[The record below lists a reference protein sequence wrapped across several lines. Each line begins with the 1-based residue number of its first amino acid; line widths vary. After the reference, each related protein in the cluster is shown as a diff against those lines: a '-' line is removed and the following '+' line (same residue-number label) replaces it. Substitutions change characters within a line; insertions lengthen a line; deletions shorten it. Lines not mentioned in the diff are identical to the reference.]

1 MQKSEYENIYR
12 NEETHFYYTSLN
24 NLVVNLLVRE
34 RLSRFSKILD
44 AGCGTGGLLQ
54 RLSKSYLAEGVD
66 ISPEALKFCKI
77 RKVKTRMGSLEKL
90 PHMSGLF
97 DAVVSIDV
105 IYHRFI
111 RDDNKAVSE
120 LARVIKPGGV
130 LILRAPAFNFLKSDH
145 DKTVMTNRRYI
156 KEEIKEL
163 AKKAGL
169 GVVQISYLNPSLFI
183 GLK

>member
-66 ISPEALKFCKI
+66 ISPEALKFCKT

-97 DAVVSIDV
+97 DAG
-105 IYHRFI
+105 F
-111 RDDNKAVSE
+111 
-120 LARVIKPGGV
+120 
-130 LILRAPAFNFLKSDH
+130 
-145 DKTVMTNRRYI
+145 
-156 KEEIKEL
+156 
-163 AKKAGL
+163 
-169 GVVQISYLNPSLFI
+169 Q
-183 GLK
+183 